1 MSNLDVVLLS
11 IAEIFGDF
19 GFKSFARGGGA
30 TAFAQG
36 GLGYVA
42 VIYFLIRSL
51 RVGNVLYVNGMW
63 DGVSAVL
70 ETLAAY
76 FILGERLNR
85 PIEYMGLVAIIAG
98 IFMLHAPAGH
108 IPYN

>member
-1 MSNLDVVLLS
+1 MSFVDIGLMS
-11 IAEIFGDF
+11 AAEIIGDF
-19 GFKSFARGGGA
+19 GFKDVARIGSLQGW
-30 TAFAQG
+30 AQG
-36 GLGYVA
+36 LAGYA
-42 VIYFLIRSL
+42 GIIYFLIRSL

-85 PIEYMGLVAIIAG
+85 PIEYLGLVAIIAG

>member
-1 MSNLDVVLLS
+1 MSNLDVFALS

-30 TAFAQG
+30 GAFAQG
-36 GLGYVA
+36 ALGYVGI
-42 VIYFLIRSL
+42 IYFLIRSL

-85 PIEYMGLVAIIAG
+85 PIEYLGLVAIIAG
-98 IFMLHAPAGH
+98 IFMLHAPEGA

>member
-1 MSNLDVVLLS
+1 MSNLDIGLLS
-11 IAEIFGDF
+11 IAEIVGDF

-36 GLGYVA
+36 ALGYVGI
-42 VIYFLIRSL
+42 IYFLIRSL
-51 RVGNVLYVNGMW
+51 RIGNVLYVNGMW

-76 FILGERLNR
+76 FLLGERLNR
-85 PIEYMGLVAIIAG
+85 PIEYLGLVAIIAG
-98 IFMLHAPAGH
+98 IFMLHAPAGQ

>member
-1 MSNLDVVLLS
+1 MSNLDIALLS
-11 IAEIFGDF
+11 VAEIFGDF
-19 GFKSFARGGGA
+19 GFKAFARSGTPA
-30 TAFAQG
+30 SFAQG
-36 GLGYVA
+36 SLGYVA

-70 ETLAAY
+70 ETIAAY

-85 PIEYMGLVAIIAG
+85 PIEYLGLFAIIAG
-98 IFMLHAPAGH
+98 IFMLHAPEGM

>member
-1 MSNLDVVLLS
+1 MSLANIGVMSLAEVV
-11 IAEIFGDF
+11 GDF
-19 GFKSFARGGGA
+19 GFKSFARGGGL

-36 GLGYVA
+36 ATGYVA

-63 DGVSAVL
+63 DGISAVL
-70 ETLAAY
+70 ESIAAY
-76 FILGERLNR
+76 VLFGERLTN
-85 PIEYMGLVAIIAG
+85 PVQYIGLAVVIAG
-98 IFMLHAPAGH
+98 VFMLHAPDNA